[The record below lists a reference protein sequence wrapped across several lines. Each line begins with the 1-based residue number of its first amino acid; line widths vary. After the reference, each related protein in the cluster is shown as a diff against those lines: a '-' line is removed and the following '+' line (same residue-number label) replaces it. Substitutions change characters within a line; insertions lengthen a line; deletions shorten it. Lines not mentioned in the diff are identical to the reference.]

1 MDVHIKVLGP
11 GCSNCRTLE
20 SLVRDAVQTLGIDA
34 TVEEVTDYAAIAS
47 YGVMRTPA
55 LVIDDTV
62 FLSGRVPNRDEVRRI
77 IEGLGR

>member
-1 MDVHIKVLGP
+1 MHIKVLGP
-11 GCSNCRTLE
+11 GCSNCQTLK
-20 SLVRDAVQTLGIDA
+20 SLVKDAVQTLGIDA

-55 LVIDDTV
+55 LVIDETV
-62 FLSGRVPNRDEVRRI
+62 FLSGRVPNRDEVRSI

>member
-1 MDVHIKVLGP
+1 MEIKILGG
-11 GCSNCRTLE
+11 GCANCRALE
-20 SLVRDAVQTLGIDA
+20 AMAKEAVADLGLTA

-55 LVIDDTV
+55 LVIDGTV
-62 FLSGRVPNRDEVRRI
+62 FLSGRVPDRGEVRRI

>member
-1 MDVHIKVLGP
+1 MDIKILGG
-11 GCSNCRTLE
+11 GCANCRALE
-20 SLVRDAVQTLGIDA
+20 AMAKDAVAQLGITA

-55 LVIDDTV
+55 LVIDGTV
-62 FLSGRVPNRDEVRRI
+62 FLSGRVPQKDEVRRI

>member
-1 MDVHIKVLGP
+1 MEIKILGG
-11 GCSNCRTLE
+11 GCASCRALE
-20 SLVRDAVQTLGIDA
+20 AMAKEAVTELGVAA

-55 LVIDDTV
+55 LVIDGTV
-62 FLSGRVPNRDEVRRI
+62 FLSGRVPQRDEVRRI

>member
-1 MDVHIKVLGP
+1 MEIKILGG
-11 GCSNCRTLE
+11 GCANCRALE
-20 SLVRDAVQTLGIDA
+20 AMAKAVVADLGIEA
-34 TVEEVTDYAAIAS
+34 TVEEVTDYAAIAA

>member
-1 MDVHIKVLGP
+1 V
-11 GCSNCRTLE
+11 
-20 SLVRDAVQTLGIDA
+20 AALGINA

-55 LVIDDTV
+55 LVIDGTV
-62 FLSGRVPNRDEVRRI
+62 FLSGRVPQRDEVRRI

>member
-1 MDVHIKVLGP
+1 MDIKILGG
-11 GCSNCRTLE
+11 GCANCRALE
-20 SLVRDAVQTLGIDA
+20 AMAKEAVAQLGLTA

-55 LVIDDTV
+55 LVIDGSV
-62 FLSGRVPNRDEVRRI
+62 FLSGRVPQKDEVRRI

>member
-1 MDVHIKVLGP
+1 MHIKVLGP

-62 FLSGRVPNRDEVRRI
+62 FLSGRVPNRDEVRLI
-77 IEGLGR
+77 IEGLSR

>member
-1 MDVHIKVLGP
+1 MGVHIKVLGP
-11 GCSNCRTLE
+11 GCYNCRTLE

>member
-1 MDVHIKVLGP
+1 MEIKILGG
-11 GCSNCRTLE
+11 GCANCRALE
-20 SLVRDAVQTLGIDA
+20 AMVQEAVAALGIDA

-55 LVIDDTV
+55 LVIDGTV

-77 IEGLGR
+77 IEGLAR

>member
-1 MDVHIKVLGP
+1 MDIKILGG
-11 GCSNCRTLE
+11 GCANCRALE
-20 SLVRDAVQTLGIDA
+20 AMARDAVAQLGITA

-55 LVIDDTV
+55 LVIDGTV
-62 FLSGRVPNRDEVRRI
+62 FLSGRVPQKDEVRRI

>member
-1 MDVHIKVLGP
+1 MEIKILGG
-11 GCSNCRTLE
+11 GCANCRALE
-20 SLVRDAVQTLGIDA
+20 AMAKEAVAGLGIDA

-55 LVIDDTV
+55 LVIDGTV
-62 FLSGRVPNRDEVRRI
+62 FLAGRVPQRDEVRRI

>member
-1 MDVHIKVLGP
+1 MHIKVLGP

-34 TVEEVTDYAAIAS
+34 TVEEVTDYAVIAS

>member
-1 MDVHIKVLGP
+1 MDIKILGG
-11 GCSNCRTLE
+11 GCANCRALE
-20 SLVRDAVQTLGIDA
+20 AMAKEAVAGLGITA

-55 LVIDDTV
+55 LVIDGVV
-62 FLSGRVPNRDEVRRI
+62 FLSGRVPERDEVRRI

>member
-1 MDVHIKVLGP
+1 MEIKILGG
-11 GCSNCRTLE
+11 GCANCRALE
-20 SLVRDAVQTLGIDA
+20 AMAKEAVAELGITA

-55 LVIDDTV
+55 LVIDGTV
-62 FLSGRVPNRDEVRRI
+62 FLSGRVPHRDEVRRI

>member
-1 MDVHIKVLGP
+1 MDIKILGG
-11 GCSNCRTLE
+11 GCANCRALE
-20 SLVRDAVQTLGIDA
+20 AMAKDAVAELGITA

-55 LVIDDTV
+55 LVIDGTV
-62 FLSGRVPNRDEVRRI
+62 FLSGRVPQKDEVRRI

>member
-1 MDVHIKVLGP
+1 MHIKVLGP

-20 SLVRDAVQTLGIDA
+20 SLVRDAVQTLGLDA

>member
-1 MDVHIKVLGP
+1 MDIKILGG
-11 GCSNCRTLE
+11 GCANCRALE
-20 SLVRDAVQTLGIDA
+20 AMAKDAIAQLGITA

-55 LVIDDTV
+55 LVIDGTV
-62 FLSGRVPNRDEVRRI
+62 FLSGRVPQKDEVRRI

>member
-1 MDVHIKVLGP
+1 MDIKILGG
-11 GCSNCRTLE
+11 GCANCRALE
-20 SLVRDAVQTLGIDA
+20 VMAKDAVAQLGITA

-55 LVIDDTV
+55 LVIDGTV
-62 FLSGRVPNRDEVRRI
+62 FLSGRVPQKDEVRRI

>member
-62 FLSGRVPNRDEVRRI
+62 FLSGRVPDRDEVRRI